1 MKNRNSHGSDRVIA
15 VLECPER
22 LGIDRRVRGRSW
34 MISLIHYKT
43 RQDRESAFEQ
53 LPGPD

>member
-1 MKNRNSHGSDRVIA
+1 MKNRNSHGSDRVTA

-34 MISLIHYKT
+34 MISLIHYRT